1 MRIFRIFVAFMLV
14 IAGVVST
21 VGSGGGGSDGGL
33 NFDGLD
39 GCCLS
44 SIPPQPNVDITIDNT
59 QDVSATVVQAIG
71 QLFDVMAK
79 ISGQIFPSPP
89 AAPDLLSSN
98 SKFDFFETVQTS
110 KEPVIATCAVIGNV
124 YIWGRTTNDPV
135 SLSEGDVFDL
145 MFNSCDDGDNYIL
158 DGNFTLL
165 VNVLEGDP
173 RSDLFRLAY
182 EVFAMELTVTSGM
195 DTYVASASQP
205 LFLLGWDSLPFP
217 EIILIAS
224 TRGLVLRSQ
233 VDTYSWS
240 DFIQPEKHS
249 LTVNADTSIPATLA
263 KASESLIESA
273 ALGGRVAYVI
283 AVPLQAPDG
292 QDPESGEIMIAG
304 GDGNGTIRI
313 VIESSASVR
322 LEIDADGD
330 GTVDDYQYTTW
341 AVLRG

>member
-1 MRIFRIFVAFMLV
+1 MRILRVLLAFVLV

-21 VGSGGGGSDGGL
+21 VGSGGGGSDGGV

-44 SIPPQPNVDITIDNT
+44 STPPQPDVDITIDNA

-71 QLFDVMAK
+71 ELFDVMAK
-79 ISGQIFPSPP
+79 ISGQIFPNPP

-98 SKFDFFETVQTS
+98 SKFDFFETVQTTE
-110 KEPVIATCAVIGNV
+110 EPVIATCAVIGNV

-135 SLSEGDVFDL
+135 SLSEGDVFEL
-145 MFNSCDDGDNYIL
+145 MFNSCDDGDGYIL
-158 DGNFTLL
+158 DGKFTLL
-165 VNVLEGDP
+165 VNVLDGDP
-173 RSDLFRLAY
+173 RTDVSRLAY
-182 EVFAMELTVTSGM
+182 EVFAMALTVTSGI

-217 EIILIAS
+217 EIMLIAS
-224 TRGLVLRSQ
+224 TRGLILSSQ

-240 DFIQPEKHS
+240 DLIQPEKHS

-292 QDPESGEIMIAG
+292 QDPESGDILISG
-304 GDGNGTIRI
+304 GYENGTIRI

-322 LEIDADGD
+322 LEIDVDGD

-341 AVLRG
+341 PALRG